1 MSNNLLELINE
12 NISEDV
18 ISTLSGFLGE
28 SPKNTTSALSNAIP
42 SILAGLVHK
51 STDTQAASTLF
62 TTLKEA
68 QHNGSILNNLTS
80 AFTGGEETSKL
91 LATGSTLLSSLFG
104 TKVEGVANLVA
115 KASGMSKTSTQSLL
129 GLLTPVIFGVIG
141 KTVSTQGI
149 SSAAGLTSLLASH
162 GGFLKN
168 FLPAGLS
175 SLLGMTHLPG
185 FESAPPAT
193 PVYDVD
199 DNSDGFG
206 KILPW
211 LLLPVILGLGWGLFK
226 YFKLPNLTTPES
238 SLQQTAAP
246 AEPSLPLPEVAP
258 ATTTTPEAAVAT
270 PAATTPDTATVT
282 PVATTTPESST
293 PSANTVASVT
303 ENVADLFEKTLPSG
317 FAIKASKSG
326 IENKLIAFLED
337 NSKAIDKNMWFTM
350 NGIVFDSG
358 KATLKPESMVQITNI
373 TEILKAF
380 PSVKIK
386 MGGYTDNSGN
396 AKANVTLSG
405 NRATAIKKA
414 LVAAGIDATRLDA
427 EGFGSEHP
435 VADNKTKEGR
445 QQNRRIDIK
454 VTAK

>member
-62 TTLKEA
+62 TTLKEV
-68 QHNGSILNNLTS
+68 QHDGNILNNLTS
-80 AFTGGEETSKL
+80 AFTCGEETSKL
-91 LATGSTLLSSLFG
+91 LATGATLLNSLFG
-104 TKVEGVANLVA
+104 TKVDGVANLVA
-115 KASGMSKTSTQSLL
+115 KTSGMSKTSAQSLL

-149 SSAAGLTSLLASH
+149 SSAAGLTSLLASQ

-168 FLPAGLS
+168 FLPTGLS

-199 DNSDGFG
+199 ANSDGFG

-226 YFKLPNLTTPES
+226 YFKLPKLTTPES
-238 SLQQTAAP
+238 SLQQTTAAP
-246 AEPSLPLPEVAP
+246 AEPSLSVPEVTP
-258 ATTTTPEAAVAT
+258 TTVAT
-270 PAATTPDTATVT
+270 PAVTTPDTATVT
-282 PVATTTPESST
+282 PVATTTPELSV
-293 PSANTVASVT
+293 PAANTAASVT
-303 ENVADLFEKTLPSG
+303 EKAPDLFEKTLPSG
-317 FAIKASKSG
+317 FALKASKSG

-337 NSKAIDKNMWFTM
+337 SSKAIDKDTWFTM

-373 TEILKAF
+373 AEILKAF

-396 AKANVTLSG
+396 AKSNVTLSG
-405 NRATAIKKA
+405 DRATAIKKE

-435 VADNKTKEGR
+435 VANNKTKEGR